1 MDRESIAAIHARHWR
16 KGWGSVTVEEA
27 GFILDAVAARR
38 PRRFVEIGTASGLS
52 GALIRL
58 MLAAHG
64 GERFVTHDVTD
75 RFFGDTSRE
84 TGFLLEE
91 VGGAEG
97 VSVSRHV
104 GRGAADLISR
114 SERFDMAFVDA
125 NHRHPWPL
133 LDSLYL
139 AEVLEGSRIVIH
151 HDLLLHRRG
160 REPSG
165 IGPKH
170 LFDQA
175 PEGRRRAGGG
185 GNIFM
190 LDLSMKRAELAA
202 LAVSALHLPWS
213 LDRPMSAEAREA
225 ARAMLKRSLPGHVL
239 SAFDRAAAK
248 FDRAAPGWVLRR
260 GLLGRLFP

>member
-1 MDRESIAAIHARHWR
+1 MDRTSIAAIHARFWR
-16 KGWGSVTVEEA
+16 KGWGSVTVDEA
-27 GFILDAVAARR
+27 GFILDAVSKWR

-52 GALIRL
+52 GGFIRL

-64 GERFVTHDVTD
+64 GERFVTHDVSG
-75 RFFGDTSRE
+75 RFFGDLSRE
-84 TGFLLEE
+84 TGFLLDEIA
-91 VGGAEG
+91 GAEG
-97 VSVSRHV
+97 VSLSRHV
-104 GRGAADLISR
+104 GRGAEDLTSR
-114 SERFDMAFVDA
+114 GERFDMAFVDA

-133 LDSLYL
+133 LDTLFLS
-139 AEVLEGSRIVIH
+139 EVLEGSRIVIH

-160 REPSG
+160 AEPAG

-175 PEGRRRAGGG
+175 PEARRTAGGG
-185 GNIFM
+185 GNVFL

-213 LDRPMSAEAREA
+213 LDRPMGAEAREA

-248 FDRAAPGWVLRR
+248 FDRAAPVWGARR
-260 GLLGRLFP
+260 SLLQRLFA